1 MSTMAFSTLQAEL
14 ASMLRLDVSD
24 PTHATVLK
32 RWINLADDD
41 IHSRYDWP
49 WALER
54 EIVQT
59 VADVTTGTV
68 AVAAGG
74 TTVTGTS
81 TAFDTTLDV
90 GKYIQ
95 FSSSNDWYK
104 VTAVASTTS
113 LTIEAAYVG
122 SSALS
127 AGTYKLR
134 KTFYSVSSSV
144 EKVLT
149 ARQMVSPVK
158 LELVHYRS
166 LDKWRP
172 NQTANGNPVVYVIWG
187 YDSSNRWTFTLD
199 PVPDAIMN
207 IEVRFKKKRT
217 DLSADGDVPAT
228 PEKWKGVILDG
239 ALARGYEYVRKD
251 PFDANDKRS
260 ELALARFE
268 RGIDRMISDSEPE
281 SDWEPQIRN
290 PDVGLSVQNI
300 LQLPSKYGR

>member
-1 MSTMAFSTLQAEL
+1 
-14 ASMLRLDVSD
+14 MLRLDTTDTNHS
-24 PTHATVLK
+24 TLLK

-41 IHSRYDWP
+41 IHSRHDWP
-49 WALER
+49 WTLER

-59 VADVTTGTV
+59 VADKTAGTV
-68 AVAAGG
+68 DVSASG

-81 TAFDTTLDV
+81 TAFSTTLDV
-90 GKYIQ
+90 GKFIQ
-95 FSSSNDWYK
+95 FSSSNNWYK

-113 LTIEAAYVG
+113 LTIEIAYV
-122 SSALS
+122 SSTALDD
-127 AGTYKLR
+127 GTYKLR
-134 KTFYSVSSSV
+134 KQFYNVSADV

-149 ARQMVSPVK
+149 IRQAISPVK
-158 LELVHYRS
+158 LELVHYRA

-172 NQTANGNPVVYVIWG
+172 NQTASGNPVIYVIWG
-187 YDSSNRWTFTLD
+187 YDSSDRWTFTLD
-199 PVPDAIMN
+199 PIPDTVMN

-217 DLSADGDVPAT
+217 DLVADTDTSKT

-260 ELALARFE
+260 ELALSRFE
-268 RGIDRMISDSEPE
+268 RGIERMIADSEPE

-290 PDVGLSVQNI
+290 PDTGLSVQNI